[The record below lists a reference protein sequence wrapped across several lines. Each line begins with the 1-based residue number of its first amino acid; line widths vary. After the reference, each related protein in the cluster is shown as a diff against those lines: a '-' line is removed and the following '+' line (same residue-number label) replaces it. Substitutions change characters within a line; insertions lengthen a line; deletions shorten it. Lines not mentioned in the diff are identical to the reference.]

1 MDFVYPHAG
10 YHVCSLGPHR
20 SAEGVGKAMYGSAPT
35 NFCCTTCL
43 KGSPGV
49 IQGDTQMHRMA
60 PSSPITGI
68 KNSDILLDTGGEMGP
83 GGTQHLLGELEEGNH
98 KELHTSAVLSS
109 VWGEMWW
116 VRLGLSHL

>member
-1 MDFVYPHAG
+1 
-10 YHVCSLGPHR
+10 
-20 SAEGVGKAMYGSAPT
+20 MYGSAPT
-35 NFCCTTCL
+35 NFCCTMCL
-43 KGSPGV
+43 KAPPGV
-49 IQGDTQMHRMA
+49 IHGDTQM

-68 KNSDILLDTGGEMGP
+68 KSSDILLATGGEMGP